1 MKKQSNALTK
11 PKPRTRARAGGSSPA
26 RSNRAIAA
34 LTRERDQLL
43 EQQTATADLL
53 GIISRSRF
61 ELRPVLQTVVDTA
74 VRLCRATSGEIF
86 GLEKGVYH
94 FEVGCN
100 LDPAYVQRQKPL
112 APGSGTMV
120 GRAAMSRQVVRI
132 DDLLADPT
140 YTLKEEAKIGGARSM
155 VSVPLMREGVPIGVM
170 ILARHRVEPFAERE
184 IRLITAFADQAVIA
198 IGVRERETQ
207 VARQARSAEQ
217 ALELLASVS
226 RAANTAIDLRALA
239 LDCLTQSGKAAGCQF
254 GQLWCPEPGTDVLK
268 CFANSY
274 FGYPRFVDTHFGQ
287 RQARIEEGR
296 SKHPRMGLAE
306 HRKPLWVED
315 LANRDDFIVVAAA
328 RAAGLK
334 SSLALPITIDEDVFV
349 IFELYSTRVLPFDQ
363 TVMAAVE
370 KLGRLLGDILE
381 RRRSELAL
389 RAAHSE
395 LARVS
400 QFSALGAM
408 TASIAHEI
416 QQPLA
421 AMVTGANAGLR
432 WLSKSPPELDEVKQ
446 VLEAVVRDGHRTSEI
461 LDAIRA
467 VFKKD
472 NQEIGPVD
480 VNGLIEEVLELA
492 QGELQTKSVGSQR
505 TRRRAAAG
513 PRQPD
518 SAAAGPAQSHGQCHR
533 RHDCDDRPR
542 AAFVC
547 EIRISRRGK
556 RFDNS
561 GGFRHR
567 YRCGGRRADFRR
579 SFHDQVAGNGNGSFD
594 LPIDC
599 RSAPRAPLGIG
610 RRSSWFG
617 VSCRVAGCRRECRM
631 RIAAAA
637 PAGKWLA
644 AGQALF
650 HALSHDAARLGLGL
664 RAQKGSAKIVCKSVG
679 FTWPL

>member
-1 MKKQSNALTK
+1 MKKRSHAPTK
-11 PKPRTRARAGGSSPA
+11 PKPRARARGGGSSPG
-26 RSNRAIAA
+26 RQNRAIAA

-53 GIISRSRF
+53 GIISRSKF

-86 GLEKGVYH
+86 RLDKGVYQ

-100 LDPAYVQRQKPL
+100 LDPKYVQRQKPL

-155 VSVPLMREGVPIGVM
+155 ISVPLMREGEPIGVI
-170 ILARHRVEPFAERE
+170 ILARHRVEPFVEHE
-184 IRLITAFADQAVIA
+184 IRLVTAFADQAVIA

-207 VARQARSAEQ
+207 VARQARSAEE

-226 RAANTAIDLRALA
+226 RAANTAVDLRALA
-239 LDCLTQSGKAAGCQF
+239 LDCLIQSSKAAGCEF
-254 GQLWCPEPGTDVLK
+254 GQLWYPEPGTDVIK
-268 CFANSY
+268 CLANSY
-274 FGYPRFVDTHFGQ
+274 FGFPQFADSHSSSAKLELKKGGESVPGWVWQ
-287 RQARIEEGR
+287 
-296 SKHPRMGLAE
+296 
-306 HRKPLWVED
+306 HRVPLWIED
-315 LANRDDFIVVAAA
+315 LTSRDDFIGVAEA
-328 RAAGLK
+328 RAAGFK

-349 IFELYSTRVLPFDQ
+349 IFEMYSTRVLPFNQ
-363 TVMAAVE
+363 TVMAAIE

-400 QFSALGAM
+400 QFSAMGAM
-408 TASIAHEI
+408 TASIGHEI

-432 WLSKSPPELDEVKQ
+432 WLSKSPPDLDEVRQ
-446 VLEAVVRDGHRTSEI
+446 VLEGIVRDGHRTREI

-480 VNGLIEEVLELA
+480 INGLIAEVLELT
-492 QGELQTKSVGSQR
+492 QGELQKQRVSVHSELADQLPHVLGNRIQLQQVILNLTVNAIDAMIATTDRERLLRVKSEIRAEEGVLITVEDSGTGIDPEDVERIFDALFTTKSKGMGMGLS
-505 TRRRAAAG
+505 
-513 PRQPD
+513 
-518 SAAAGPAQSHGQCHR
+518 
-533 RHDCDDRPR
+533 
-542 AAFVC
+542 
-547 EIRISRRGK
+547 I
-556 RFDNS
+556 
-561 GGFRHR
+561 
-567 YRCGGRRADFRR
+567 
-579 SFHDQVAGNGNGSFD
+579 
-594 LPIDC
+594 C
-599 RSAPRAPLGIG
+599 RSIVEAHHG
-610 RRSSWFG
+610 RLWVSAGVNHGSAFHVALPTAG
-617 VSCRVAGCRRECRM
+617 VSAE
-631 RIAAAA
+631 
-637 PAGKWLA
+637 
-644 AGQALF
+644 
-650 HALSHDAARLGLGL
+650 
-664 RAQKGSAKIVCKSVG
+664 
-679 FTWPL
+679 